1 MGLFSK
7 RTTCTVCNCNESKKS
22 LADGYIC
29 KDCISKC
36 YPYIITMSWKNYK
49 TDEIRMA
56 ISKSEKNKEL
66 LEIFTPT
73 KTFKKM
79 LSVDANHKLWM
90 YGTSNIVFNFNDVVS
105 YELIQDGESITKGG
119 VGRAVAG
126 GILFGGVGAV
136 VGGLTGKKKVVT
148 EIKEYALNVV
158 TKNEFFP
165 KILIN
170 FLTVTSTK
178 SNSIIFKTA
187 QANSQNIMAEFDL
200 MIESTNSSEKDIQLS
215 SADELRKFKNLLDDG
230 IITQAEFDLKKKQ
243 LLEL

>member
-79 LSVDANHKLWM
+79 L
-90 YGTSNIVFNFNDVVS
+90 
-105 YELIQDGESITKGG
+105 ITNCGCMEHQ
-119 VGRAVAG
+119 
-126 GILFGGVGAV
+126 ILF
-136 VGGLTGKKKVVT
+136 L
-148 EIKEYALNVV
+148 
-158 TKNEFFP
+158 
-165 KILIN
+165 ILMTL
-170 FLTVTSTK
+170 FLMS
-178 SNSIIFKTA
+178 
-187 QANSQNIMAEFDL
+187 
-200 MIESTNSSEKDIQLS
+200 
-215 SADELRKFKNLLDDG
+215 
-230 IITQAEFDLKKKQ
+230 
-243 LLEL
+243 

>member
-105 YELIQDGESITKGG
+105 YELIQDGESIT
-119 VGRAVAG
+119 
-126 GILFGGVGAV
+126 
-136 VGGLTGKKKVVT
+136 
-148 EIKEYALNVV
+148 
-158 TKNEFFP
+158 
-165 KILIN
+165 
-170 FLTVTSTK
+170 
-178 SNSIIFKTA
+178 
-187 QANSQNIMAEFDL
+187 
-200 MIESTNSSEKDIQLS
+200 
-215 SADELRKFKNLLDDG
+215 
-230 IITQAEFDLKKKQ
+230 
-243 LLEL
+243 

>member
-1 MGLFSK
+1 MQL
-7 RTTCTVCNCNESKKS
+7 N
-22 LADGYIC
+22 
-29 KDCISKC
+29 
-36 YPYIITMSWKNYK
+36 
-49 TDEIRMA
+49 
-56 ISKSEKNKEL
+56 
-66 LEIFTPT
+66 
-73 KTFKKM
+73 
-79 LSVDANHKLWM
+79 
-90 YGTSNIVFNFNDVVS
+90 
-105 YELIQDGESITKGG
+105 
-119 VGRAVAG
+119 
-126 GILFGGVGAV
+126 
-136 VGGLTGKKKVVT
+136 KKKVVT

-187 QANSQNIMAEFDL
+187 QANAQNIMAEFDL

>member
-1 MGLFSK
+1 MLSIYHYNVLEK
-7 RTTCTVCNCNESKKS
+7 LQNR
-22 LADGYIC
+22 
-29 KDCISKC
+29 
-36 YPYIITMSWKNYK
+36 
-49 TDEIRMA
+49 EIRMA

-187 QANSQNIMAEFDL
+187 QANAQNIMAEFDL

>member
-1 MGLFSK
+1 MVIFVK
-7 RTTCTVCNCNESKKS
+7 IVFPNAIHIS
-22 LADGYIC
+22 LQCLGKIT
-29 KDCISKC
+29 KQMKLEW
-36 YPYIITMSWKNYK
+36 PYLNQK
-49 TDEIRMA
+49 
-56 ISKSEKNKEL
+56 KNKEL

-148 EIKEYALNVV
+148 EIKE
-158 TKNEFFP
+158 
-165 KILIN
+165 
-170 FLTVTSTK
+170 
-178 SNSIIFKTA
+178 
-187 QANSQNIMAEFDL
+187 
-200 MIESTNSSEKDIQLS
+200 
-215 SADELRKFKNLLDDG
+215 
-230 IITQAEFDLKKKQ
+230 
-243 LLEL
+243 

>member
-1 MGLFSK
+1 MVIFVKIVFPNAIHISLQCLGKITKQMKLEWPYLNQKKTKSFLK
-7 RTTCTVCNCNESKKS
+7 FLLQPKLSKKCFQ
-22 LADGYIC
+22 LML
-29 KDCISKC
+29 
-36 YPYIITMSWKNYK
+36 ITNCGCMEHQILFLILM
-49 TDEIRMA
+49 T
-56 ISKSEKNKEL
+56 L
-66 LEIFTPT
+66 FP
-73 KTFKKM
+73 
-79 LSVDANHKLWM
+79 
-90 YGTSNIVFNFNDVVS
+90 

-187 QANSQNIMAEFDL
+187 QANAQNIMAEFDL

>member
-126 GILFGGVGAV
+126 GILFGGVGADSRRPDLYISIHLMLLFNAIDAV
-136 VGGLTGKKKVVT
+136 
-148 EIKEYALNVV
+148 EIIYYTRQPGN
-158 TKNEFFP
+158 
-165 KILIN
+165 
-170 FLTVTSTK
+170 
-178 SNSIIFKTA
+178 
-187 QANSQNIMAEFDL
+187 
-200 MIESTNSSEKDIQLS
+200 
-215 SADELRKFKNLLDDG
+215 R
-230 IITQAEFDLKKKQ
+230 
-243 LLEL
+243 